1 MCPFPHSEIYLFFFL
16 GPAVLKEVDVGLG
29 HLRDLRTLTV
39 NVREQPAQHMLLL
52 LPQVRSAF
60 LEEIS
65 FEAWYPPDDAD
76 QYWSELDELLTGSR
90 FPLLRQITV
99 YINMDHHKQVERHL
113 RRTKTDR
120 LLRFIDYKGNIYE

>member
-1 MCPFPHSEIYLFFFL
+1 M
-16 GPAVLKEVDVGLG
+16 
-29 HLRDLRTLTV
+29 
-39 NVREQPAQHMLLL
+39 QHMLHL

-65 FEAWYPPDDAD
+65 FEAWYPLDDAD
-76 QYWSELDELLTGSR
+76 QYWSELDELLTGFR

-99 YINMDHHKQVERHL
+99 YTNTDYHKQVVRHL

-120 LLRFIDYKGNIYE
+120 FLRFIDYKGNVYE